1 MSYTTDADL
10 LRLIAERTLI
20 QLSAD
25 DPQAGAPDW
34 AVVAEARAYADAQVD
49 ARLRQ
54 RYPLPLASVP
64 RELTDWSLALA
75 RHWLYSRRPEGQDL
89 PPAVVDAYRDALK
102 ALDAVRDGKMS
113 LAIAAPAGGETPAPE
128 AGRVIVS
135 APDRLFTAD
144 KLSAY

>member
-10 LRLIAERTLI
+10 YSLIAARTLT
-20 QLSAD
+20 QLAAD
-25 DPQAGAPDW
+25 DPLAEEPEPLIL
-34 AVVAEARAYADAQVD
+34 AEARAYADAQVD

-113 LAIAAPAGGETPAPE
+113 LAVAATGGGETPAPE
-128 AGRVIVS
+128 GARLQVV

-144 KLSAY
+144 LLGRY